1 MLNHEQTRMHTSHN
15 EGGSQ
20 LEMQARRRM
29 LFSATVGSTFS
40 LPYSA
45 CHSVS
50 RLFFSSP
57 AHLITPPTPSFLVVL
72 RVAFRFKL
80 QVAICPK
87 LFPSPF
93 YTQESPEPAPV
104 FTFPHPYLAG
114 ITCFLFSKVHYVAAD
129 SSTCV
134 REPVCAVLV
143 NDPLLSFLPTA
154 FFFRPRNAWACTLSP
169 DLPACVS
176 LGQDAG
182 GGGWGSFRCDGEGGD
197 SEQRRKE
204 GRSDIR
210 ERGEGEL
217 DGGGEA
223 AGGC

>member
-1 MLNHEQTRMHTSHN
+1 MHTSHN

-20 LEMQARRRM
+20 LEMQALRRM

-40 LPYSA
+40 LPYST

-57 AHLITPPTPSFLVVL
+57 AHLIIPPSFLVVL

-87 LFPSPF
+87 LSPSPF
-93 YTQESPEPAPV
+93 YTQESLEPAPM

-114 ITCFLFSKVHYVAAD
+114 TKCFLFLKVHYVAAD

-134 REPVCAVLV
+134 RESVCAILV
-143 NDPLLSFLPTA
+143 NDPLLSFLPSA
-154 FFFRPRNAWACTLSP
+154 FQT
-169 DLPACVS
+169 
-176 LGQDAG
+176 
-182 GGGWGSFRCDGEGGD
+182 
-197 SEQRRKE
+197 
-204 GRSDIR
+204 
-210 ERGEGEL
+210 
-217 DGGGEA
+217 
-223 AGGC
+223 